1 LDGSKAA
8 EDPGG
13 GTASSPTSVEPRSDA
28 EEMERIR
35 SMPKEVGALLIVA
48 GIGGLLLPGPIGTP
62 FLIAGGVIL
71 WPRAF
76 ERVEIRFQ
84 KRFPRL
90 HSQSLRQIKRFL
102 CDLER
107 RYPLE
112 G

>member
-1 LDGSKAA
+1 VDGSNAA
-8 EDPGG
+8 DDPGG
-13 GTASSPTSVEPRSDA
+13 GTASSPASVEPGSDA

-48 GIGGLLLPGPIGTP
+48 GVGGLLFPGPFGTP

-71 WPRAF
+71 WPRVF

-84 KRFPRL
+84 KRFPKL
-90 HSQSLRQIKRFL
+90 HSQSVHQIKRFL
-102 CDLER
+102 GDLER
-107 RYPLE
+107 RYPLK